1 MLKIK
6 ITKRE
11 EIAVS
16 SIVLTVFMLF
26 LFLVPIGVFKFVF
39 VILLGFLSYGFSLFA
54 GREGLKRVE
63 FFLLPILPVL
73 FSISTALFY
82 GIIPERWLTRFFFIV
97 TYGFLIYSIFLIIN
111 IFNAAK
117 IKNIQ
122 LLKVART
129 IYFFISAFTVFLF
142 SYVLMSFHI
151 FGLFTSISIAVF
163 IFLISIAFIWSFF
176 LKKEIGKT
184 NVLIAIVTAILMFE
198 ISLSISFWPLNIYLA
213 ALFFTSIY
221 YSLMGIIDNLLSFR
235 VRGWSYFEYL
245 VINGIIFVLCVL
257 SLNFG

>member
-11 EIAVS
+11 EIAIS
-16 SIVLTVFMLF
+16 SIVLTIFMLF
-26 LFLVPIGVFKFVF
+26 LFLVPLGAFKFIF
-39 VILLGFLSYGFSLFA
+39 VILFVFFTFGVSLFV
-54 GREGLKRVE
+54 GREGLKNVE
-63 FFLLPILPVL
+63 YLLLPILPVL
-73 FSISTALFY
+73 FSVSTALFY
-82 GIIPERWLTRFFFIV
+82 GIIPERWLTRLFFIF
-97 TYGFLIYSIFLIIN
+97 TYGFLIYSIFLILN

-117 IKNIQ
+117 LKNIQ

-151 FGLFTSISIAVF
+151 VGFLTSLFLSVF

-176 LKKEIGKT
+176 LKKAVEAT
-184 NVLIAIVTAILMFE
+184 NIMIAIFTAILMFE
-198 ISLSISFWPLNIYLA
+198 VSFAISFWPLNIYLA

-221 YSLMGIIDNLLSFR
+221 YSLMGIIDNLLNFR
-235 VRGWSYFEYL
+235 VRGWSYLEYL
-245 VINGIIFVLCVL
+245 VLNGIIFLLCVL